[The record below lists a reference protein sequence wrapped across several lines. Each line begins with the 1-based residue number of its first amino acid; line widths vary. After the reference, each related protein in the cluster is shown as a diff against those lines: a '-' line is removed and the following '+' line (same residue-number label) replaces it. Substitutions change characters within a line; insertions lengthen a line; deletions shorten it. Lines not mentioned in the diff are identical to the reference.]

1 MQKFSLKHSGRE
13 FHLSYGDF
21 TVKKYKNKRACLTF
35 NSLPSRLNLN
45 NWQFV
50 PFVHHVSSKY
60 VIWEK
65 KKYNNIDENIWQ
77 SNVSYM
83 QMLLEFNRAEKI
95 KNASTCN
102 VYLIRR
108 HTVLRNILMD
118 NKWCFISCVYDTKP
132 NHQESKQLQVLGN
145 WLQTWTRF
153 LFPSQV

>member
-1 MQKFSLKHSGRE
+1 MGENSIFPMVILLWKNIKIKEHVSLLTLYQVGWIWITDNL
-13 FHLSYGDF
+13 FHLF
-21 TVKKYKNKRACLTF
+21 IMWA
-35 NSLPSRLNLN
+35 LNM
-45 NWQFV
+45 WFG
-50 PFVHHVSSKY
+50 K
-60 VIWEK
+60 K

-108 HTVLRNILMD
+108 YTVLRNILMD